1 MEAIATRGNVK
12 KLTAFRLN
20 ADLVARLKV
29 LAKKKITAV
38 STIMSRMFLC
48 L

>member
-12 KLTAFRLN
+12 KPTAFRLN

-29 LAKKKITAV
+29 LAKKTTAV
-38 STIMSRMFLC
+38 SIIMLRMFLC